1 MPDLTKLSQIESF
14 PNSLAFLQSIFST
27 ELGECTL
34 AVVNTLN
41 LEGNN
46 FQISNYCHPNSLPK
60 YKVAEILRRSNDQRI
75 FSGKFI
81 AQWQK
86 MSSPAHVFKEHC
98 AELFQGDL
106 ANYKRV
112 LVLPILLDAKVE
124 RWVLILA
131 SENDSLNLDL
141 SKLNLLANF
150 AVSSIARAEEKKKLL
165 EITNWREQELNE
177 ISRLQHLLL
186 PEENL
191 AIPGIELAFKFKAY
205 KEAGGD
211 YFDVTSLSKDK
222 LIDEPHQFG
231 VMIADVTGHGPSAA
245 VEAAMF
251 DAILRTY
258 KPIENVSQPAQLMN
272 YVNTHFFTRKN
283 RGKFVTALAM
293 SYDPDTK
300 ILCYACAGHPFGYIK
315 RGKTLIRL
323 DQAQDIPI
331 GVLKEYQWS
340 NHEITLLHHDII
352 FLYTDVVLETR
363 NSKQDEFGFD
373 RLEKILMDAE
383 ACPHCLVDDVTE
395 ALTDFNESDE
405 LCDDLTLCA
414 IEVFHCEAK
423 SV

>member
-1 MPDLTKLSQIESF
+1 MPHLTKLSQIDNF
-14 PNSLAFLQSIFST
+14 PNSLAFLQSILST
-27 ELGECTL
+27 ELGDCTF
-34 AVVNTLN
+34 AVVNSLN
-41 LEGNN
+41 LGDNY
-46 FQISNYCHPNSLPK
+46 FQISNYCHPNSPPK
-60 YKVAEILRRSNDQRI
+60 HRVAEILKRSNEQRI
-75 FSGKFI
+75 FCGEFI

-86 MSSPAHVFKEHC
+86 MSSPVHVFKQHC
-98 AELFQGDL
+98 AELFQDDL
-106 ANYKRV
+106 IHYDSV
-112 LVLPILLDAKVE
+112 LVLPILLDTKVE

-131 SENDSLNLDL
+131 SENDSHSLDL

-150 AVSSIARAEEKKKLL
+150 AVSSLARAEEKKKLE
-165 EITNWREQELNE
+165 EITNWREQELGE

-191 AIPGIELAFKFKAY
+191 AIPGIELAFKFKVY

-222 LIDEPHQFG
+222 PEGEAHKFG

-258 KPIENVSQPAQLMN
+258 KPEGNTTQPAQVID

-283 RGKFVTALAM
+283 RGKFVTAITM

-300 ILCYACAGHPFGYIK
+300 TLSYACAGHPFGYIK
-315 RGKTLIRL
+315 RGKALIRL

-340 NHEITLLHHDII
+340 NHDIEILHHDIL

-363 NSKQDEFGFD
+363 NAKQEEFGFD
-373 RLEKILMDAE
+373 RLEEILINAE
-383 ACPHCLVDDVTE
+383 ACPHCLVDDVAE

-414 IEVFHCEAK
+414 IEVFQ
-423 SV
+423 